1 MSLVLLNPPL
11 SCLLKLDRLAYT
23 SRTFIYSFML
33 KTSCGKGVDEDIK
46 QRSINQFIY
55 SIEIIEV

>member
-23 SRTFIYSFML
+23 SRTFIYRFML

-46 QRSINQFIY
+46 QRSINLY
-55 SIEIIEV
+55 L

>member
-23 SRTFIYSFML
+23 YAYIYL
-33 KTSCGKGVDEDIK
+33 QLYAKNQLQYRGLDEDIK
-46 QRSINQFIY
+46 QRSINLY
-55 SIEIIEV
+55 L

>member
-23 SRTFIYSFML
+23 YAYVYLQLYAKNQLRYRGLM
-33 KTSCGKGVDEDIK
+33 KTENKD
-46 QRSINQFIY
+46 QSINLY
-55 SIEIIEV
+55 LY